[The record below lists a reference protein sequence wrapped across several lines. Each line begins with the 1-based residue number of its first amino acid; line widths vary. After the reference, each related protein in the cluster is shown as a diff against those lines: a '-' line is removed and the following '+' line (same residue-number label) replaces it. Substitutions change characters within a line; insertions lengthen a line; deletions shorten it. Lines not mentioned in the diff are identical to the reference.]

1 MRYKSLILI
10 GTSHISPES
19 IKQVEATIRKQKPAV
34 VAVELDRGRLAAL
47 MSGKKERLTFSD
59 IRRIGIKGYLF
70 ALLGAW
76 AERKLGKMVGVAP
89 GSEMIAALRTC
100 HELKIPVA
108 LIDQEIEITLK
119 KFSKALSWGEKA
131 RFAWDILKTV
141 FLRKGFEFDL
151 RKVPSQKLIEKMTNE
166 LKKGYPNV
174 YRVLVTERNEIM
186 AKRLAILMN
195 RFEEK
200 TIVAVVGAGHEKE
213 MIALVK
219 NYLKPRA

>member
-1 MRYKSLILI
+1 MRYKSLILV

-19 IKQVEATIRKQKPAV
+19 IKQVQETIRKQKPAV
-34 VAVELDRGRLAAL
+34 VAVELDRARLAAL
-47 MSGKKERLTFSD
+47 ISGKKEKLTLSG

-89 GSEMIAALRTC
+89 GSEMVAALRCC
-100 HELKIPVA
+100 HELEIPVA
-108 LIDQEIEITLK
+108 LIDQDIEITLK
-119 KFSKALSWGEKA
+119 KFSKSLSWAEKA
-131 RFAWDILKTV
+131 RFAWDILKTA
-141 FLRKGFEFDL
+141 FLKKGFEFDL
-151 RKVPSQKLIEKMTNE
+151 HKVPSQKLIEKMTAE
-166 LKKGYPNV
+166 LKRGYPNV

-195 RFEEK
+195 RFGK
-200 TIVAVVGAGHEKE
+200 KPIVAVVGAGHERE